1 MHIESIRIKN
11 FKALQDV
18 SIVKL
23 PNYSVF
29 VGCNGAGKTTL
40 FRVFGFLK
48 NCLQN
53 NVRVALNAEGG
64 RNGFKEV
71 VTRGH
76 EKETIEI
83 ELKLRIRITG
93 VERLVTY
100 FLSIGQESNQPVIF
114 REILKYKR
122 GPHGSPFHFLDF
134 ERGEGYA
141 ITNEE
146 DFEKPDEELNR
157 ETQKLDTP
165 DILAIKG
172 LGQFER
178 FKAANAFRQLIEN
191 WHISDFHISAAK
203 GTKEDEDARHLSSS
217 GDNLPAVARFLHESH
232 PGLFAEIKK
241 KMQDRV
247 PGVSNIES
255 TVTEDGRLLLR
266 YQDGAFKDPFIDR
279 NVSDGTIKMFAYL
292 VLLHDPKPFPVLCVE
307 EPENQLYP
315 ELLEELAEEFAAY
328 AAKGGQVFISSH
340 SPDFVNA
347 TELQNF
353 FWLEKDA
360 GVTRVCRG
368 SDYPLLASLVKEGEK
383 LGQLWKQGLIHSEK
397 LKQ

>member
-1 MHIESIRIKN
+1 MQIESIRIKN
-11 FKALQDV
+11 FKSLQDV
-18 SIVKL
+18 HIEHL
-23 PNYSVF
+23 PNFSVF
-29 VGCNGAGKTTL
+29 VGRNGTGKTTL

-53 NVRVALNAEGG
+53 NVRVALNVEGG
-64 RNGFKEV
+64 RNGFREV

-76 EKETIEI
+76 EQEPIEI
-83 ELKLRIRITG
+83 ELKFRLAIAG

-100 FLSIGQESNQPVIF
+100 HLSIGNERNQAVIL

-122 GPHGSPFHFLDF
+122 GAHGSPYHFLDF
-134 ERGEGYA
+134 SRGEGYA

-146 DFEKPDEELNR
+146 DFDKRDEALNR
-157 ETQKLDTP
+157 ESQKLDAP

-203 GTKEDEDARHLSSS
+203 GTKDDEDARHLSSS
-217 GDNLPAVARFLHESH
+217 GDNLPAVARYLHESF
-232 PGLFAEIKK
+232 PELFAEIKT
-241 KMQDRV
+241 KMRERV

-340 SPDFVNA
+340 SPDFINA
-347 TELQNF
+347 IGIENLY
-353 FWLEKDA
+353 WMEKKE
-360 GVTRVCRG
+360 GVTQVFRG
-368 SDYPLLASLVKEGEK
+368 SDFPLLSNLLREGEK
-383 LGQLWKQGLIHSEK
+383 LGQLWKQGLISTEK
-397 LKQ
+397 LK